1 MKFTPIDKE
10 NWPRREYFEHYFQ
23 KLPCTYSLTAELD
36 ITALLA
42 GGEKLYPAMLYLLST
57 VVNRHE
63 EFRTAI
69 NSEGVLGVFDSM
81 NPSYT
86 VFHSDTETFS
96 TLWTEY
102 DESRELFK
110 RRCEADMKAFGAVH
124 KLTGKPDA
132 PENCFP
138 VSMIPWTGFTGFNL
152 NLAGG
157 FDYLLPIF
165 TMGRYSE
172 RSGRAFLPLSVQVHH
187 AVCDGFHLSRF
198 LKEVQ
203 ALIDQG
209 RDSSR

>member
-10 NWPRREYFEHYFQ
+10 NWPRREYFAHYFQ
-23 KLPCTYSLTAELD
+23 NLPCTYSMTAELD

-42 GGEKLYPAMLYLLST
+42 GGEKLYPAMLYLLSMI
-57 VVNRHE
+57 VNRHE
-63 EFRTAI
+63 EFRTAL
-69 NSEGVLGVFDSM
+69 NSDGILGVFDSM

-96 TLWTEY
+96 TLWTQY
-102 DESRELFK
+102 DESWEVFK
-110 RRCEADMKAFGAVH
+110 SRYEADIKSYGDVH
-124 KLTGKPDA
+124 KLIGKPDA

-138 VSMIPWTGFTGFNL
+138 VSMIPWTSFTGFNL
-152 NLAGG
+152 NLAKG

-165 TMGRYSE
+165 TMGKYSE
-172 RSGRAFLPLSVQVHH
+172 RNGRTFLPLSVQVHH

-203 ALIDQG
+203 ELIEQG
-209 RDSSR
+209 IVSSR